1 MGTGVLR
8 ATGASRWARVPTRWQ
23 VAGVLALPYLF
34 TIAVLRGLTQT
45 MPTYHGGDEL
55 TYHLPTIKQFADQL
69 PGVDLVD
76 YPAAQTP
83 LYHLLVALW
92 GDVVGMEIWKLRI
105 VGVVATY
112 LAMLVLYRLLRR
124 HAALTTWP
132 AVALTLVFALSPYVF
147 GQSFI
152 LVTDNLGLLF
162 ALLAIDRLLAFD
174 RDRAVGGFALG
185 CLWIALAL
193 LTRQS
198 YVWLGLFG
206 GVWLLTRPALDRRRV
221 LAGIALLAL
230 AAVPLAAFVFAW
242 KGIVPVGGDP
252 ASCGL
257 CAPEEGRLGW
267 RHTSPLRSPL
277 FTLAVLGVYGPLLF
291 WRPALDALRGGSRA
305 QLRPWLL
312 TASAGAGL
320 AVVVLLVVPLS
331 YGRGDEGFL
340 WRVSRSGP
348 PLLGSSWLFWLLVPL
363 GSAVAALGVR
373 RCGWRSLPVVLLGC
387 FLVAQLATRLPYQ
400 KYFDP
405 FVLLACLLALRPS
418 DLRSWRD
425 ALGPAAIVALSLLYV
440 GAFAAGLILVES

>member
-1 MGTGVLR
+1 MQESGLR
-8 ATGASRWARVPTRWQ
+8 WWARVPVRWQ
-23 VAGVLALPYLF
+23 VAGVLALPYLLA
-34 TIAVLRGLTQT
+34 TIVLRGLTKT
-45 MPTYHGGDEL
+45 MPTYHGGDEF
-55 TYHLPTIKQFADQL
+55 TYHLPTIRQFAAQL

-92 GDVVGMEIWKLRI
+92 GELVGMEIWKLRI
-105 VGVVATY
+105 VGL
-112 LAMLVLYRLLRR
+112 LASYAAALALYRLLRR
-124 HAALTTWP
+124 HAAVAVWP
-132 AVALTLVFALSPYVF
+132 AVGLTLVFALSPYVF

-162 ALLAIDRLLAFD
+162 TLLALDRFLVFSKERLRMDA
-174 RDRAVGGFALG
+174 FALG

-206 GVWLLTRPALDRRRV
+206 GVWLLSRPGIEWRRI
-221 LAGIALLAL
+221 AGGIGLLAL
-230 AAVPLAAFVFAW
+230 AAVPLGALVIAW
-242 KGIVPVGGDP
+242 RGIVPVGGDP

-267 RHTSPLRSPL
+267 REVSPLRSPL
-277 FTLAVLGVYGPLLF
+277 FTLAVLAVYGPLLF
-291 WRPALDALRGGSRA
+291 WRPALDALRGGDRA
-305 QLRPWLL
+305 ALRPWLL
-312 TASAGAGL
+312 TFGGGLLAGL
-320 AVVVLLVVPLS
+320 VVLLISPLS
-331 YGRGDEGFL
+331 YGTGDEGYL

-348 PLLGSSWLFWLLVPL
+348 QLLETSWLFWLLVPV
-363 GSAVAALGVR
+363 GSAIAALGVR
-373 RCGWRSLPVVLLGC
+373 RYGWRSLPVVLFGT

-405 FVLLACLLALRPS
+405 FVLLVCLLALRPA

-425 ALGPAAIVALSLLYV
+425 ALGPVAIVLLSALYV
-440 GAFAAGLILVES
+440 GAFATGLILVES